1 MAGEGG
7 LIRSM
12 EGARPSVKLIRG
24 KRSNGL
30 MKRMSLMG
38 LCLAA
43 VIATGAIAVTSAFAA
58 DSIEVGRCIK
68 GAANSGKYGDAGCS
82 KFNTGEKKYEWSPGA
97 INPGFTSQKKGG
109 EAEPPEATL
118 ETVGLG
124 HINCKNESGTG
135 EVTGSAGN
143 VQKVVGKFTG
153 CELNKNKCNSAA
165 KGTGEID
172 TFNLKGHT
180 GIVKKN
186 ATTPAKD
193 KMGTVLEP
201 ESGTFL
207 AEFGCVGGLAKIEVK
222 GKVIVEVKPEK
233 MLSKATL
240 KFSAKSGKQKPEKLE
255 GSSEKEVLFS
265 NLSGGEFEQ
274 SGQTLTTIQ
283 TNKEKLELRVCRK
296 VLPECA

>member
-1 MAGEGG
+1 
-7 LIRSM
+7 
-12 EGARPSVKLIRG
+12 
-24 KRSNGL
+24 

-43 VIATGAIAVTSAFAA
+43 AFAMSATVVTSAFAA

-68 GAANSGKYGDAGCS
+68 TAVGAGEYGDAGCS
-82 KFNTGEKKYEWSPGA
+82 KLGLEKKYNWTKGA
-97 INPGFTSQKKGG
+97 VKPGFTSVKKGG

-124 HINCKNESGTG
+124 HINCKNQTGSG
-135 EVTGSAGN
+135 EVTGSAGD

-186 ATTPAKD
+186 ATSPVKD

-222 GKVIVEVKPEK
+222 GKVIVEVKPNK
-233 MLSKATL
+233 MLIKATL
-240 KFSAKSGKQKPEKLE
+240 KFVAKSGKQKPEKLE

-283 TNKEKLELRVCRK
+283 KNAEKLELRVCREVAPK
-296 VLPECA
+296 CAP